1 MINEM
6 PIGAWA
12 IVQFNDE
19 HLSKTVYV
27 SFGEYNEVNEV
38 DSYGVDDN
46 SIFYYFADLKEL
58 VEWDSSNN
66 DFAILEYELV
76 YENQHI
82 TTGGE

>member
-12 IVQFNDE
+12 TVQFNDE
-19 HLSKTVYV
+19 DESKTVYV
-27 SFGEYNEVNEV
+27 SFGEYNEVDELGTC
-38 DSYGVDDN
+38 GVDDKY
-46 SIFYYFADLKEL
+46 IFYYFADLKEL
-58 VEWDSSNN
+58 VEWDSSKNE
-66 DFAILEYELV
+66 FSILEYELV